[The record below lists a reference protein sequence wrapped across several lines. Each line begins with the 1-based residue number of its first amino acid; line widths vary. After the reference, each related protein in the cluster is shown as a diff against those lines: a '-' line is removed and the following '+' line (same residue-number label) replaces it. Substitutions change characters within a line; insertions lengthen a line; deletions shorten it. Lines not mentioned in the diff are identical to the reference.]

1 MAADISLAA
10 GQPPLPGARPKLDSA
25 GAIGIVAVTLL
36 IFCSFGIVVDL
47 FVIIAVKSLGA
58 PDPLTWSAGALGA
71 VVMFGLSAWAGYE
84 TWLNPGEPG
93 F

>member
-10 GQPPLPGARPKLDSA
+10 GQPPLPGARPKLDLV
-25 GAIGIVAVTLL
+25 GMIGIVAVTLL

-47 FVIIAVKSLGA
+47 FIIITVKSLGA
-58 PDPLTWSAGALGA
+58 PDMVMWSAGALGA
-71 VVMFGLSAWAGYE
+71 VVMFVLSAWAGYE
-84 TWLNPGEPG
+84 TWLNPGEPV

>member
-10 GQPPLPGARPKLDSA
+10 GQPPLPGARPKLDSV
-25 GAIGIVAVTLL
+25 GMIGIVAVTFL

-47 FVIIAVKSLGA
+47 FVIIAARAMGA
-58 PDPLTWSAGALGA
+58 PEAVTWTAGALGA

-84 TWLNPGEPG
+84 TWLNPGEPV